1 MDWLVLVNRLILKAK
16 ISSLCIFFVSK
27 NADKLP
33 RLFVAGLGGS
43 SGKTFISLGLC
54 SIFAQNGLKVQP
66 YKKGPDYIDAN
77 WLSNAAGLAAINLDP
92 FLFPAK
98 DILPLFV
105 QHMQGKNLGLIEG
118 NRGLFDGMDIEG
130 SCSSAE
136 IARMLQAPVVLVVDC
151 TKVTRTVAAMVL
163 GCRQFEPDLNLAGVI
178 LNRTA
183 GERHRQILRNCIERY
198 TDVPVLGTL
207 PKKSKNPIPERYMGL
222 VSNREQVDNEKIF
235 LSLAEML
242 KDNVD
247 IDAVQQIAFSAPPL
261 SIDWS
266 QYSVKKSDEV
276 SNFSQDKKTEK
287 NEAANKNFI
296 QQNFSAKVRIGVA
309 SDKAFCFYYQDNLL
323 ALETAGAELVSV
335 SLLDTKPW
343 QEIDGL
349 YLGGGFPEILAA
361 QLEENVQIRQGVKEL
376 AEKGLPIY
384 AECGGLIYLG
394 ENIVSQGKTY
404 IMSGVLPLCTTLH
417 ARPQGHGYVQ
427 VRVSSLNPYFSVG
440 QEINGHEF
448 HYSSCEIVGVKDLSQ
463 TATQFTYGFEM
474 LRGTGIS
481 NKFDGLVYKN
491 VFAAYTHLHVLG
503 IPCWADNFVR
513 AARIFHQNPV
523 SCSDIR
529 LEN

>member
-1 MDWLVLVNRLILKAK
+1 M
-16 ISSLCIFFVSK
+16 SK
-27 NADKLP
+27 DTDKLP
-33 RLFVAGLGGS
+33 RLFVVGLGGG
-43 SGKTFISLGLC
+43 SGKTFVSLGLC
-54 SIFAQNGLKVQP
+54 TVFVQNGLKVQP

-98 DILPLFV
+98 DIPPLFV
-105 QHMQGKNLGLIEG
+105 QHMRGKDLGLIEG

-136 IARMLQAPVVLVVDC
+136 IARMLQSPVILVIDC

-207 PKKSKNPIPERYMGL
+207 PQKRKNPIPERHMGL
-222 VSNREQVDNEKIF
+222 VSNREQTDNEEIF
-235 LSLAEML
+235 LSLAEVL
-242 KDNVD
+242 KDSVD
-247 IDAVQQIAFSAPPL
+247 IGAVQQIAFSAPPL
-261 SIDWS
+261 SVDLS
-266 QYSVKKSDEV
+266 QYIAKKIDEARN
-276 SNFSQDKKTEK
+276 SFQEKKVEK
-287 NEAANKNFI
+287 NEVASKNFI
-296 QQNFSAKVRIGVA
+296 QQNFSAKIRIGVA

-323 ALETAGAELVSV
+323 ALEAAGAELISV

-349 YLGGGFPEILAA
+349 YLGGGFPEILAEK
-361 QLEENVQIRQGVKEL
+361 LEENVQIRQGVKEL
-376 AEKGLPIY
+376 AERGLPIY
-384 AECGGLIYLG
+384 AECGGLMYLG
-394 ENIVSQGKTY
+394 ESITSQGKTY
-404 IMSGVLPLCTTLH
+404 AMSGVLPLCTTLH

-427 VRVSSLNPYFSVG
+427 VRVCGSNPYFPIG

-448 HYSSCEIVGVKDLSQ
+448 HYSSCEIIEAKKLSQ
-463 TATQFTYGFEM
+463 TGIQFTYGFEM
-474 LRGTGIS
+474 LRGTGIGD
-481 NKFDGLVYKN
+481 KFDGLVYKN

-503 IPCWADNFVR
+503 IPCWAGNFVR
-513 AARIFHQNPV
+513 AARIFHRNSA

>member
-1 MDWLVLVNRLILKAK
+1 M
-16 ISSLCIFFVSK
+16 SK
-27 NADKLP
+27 NTDKLP
-33 RLFVAGLGGS
+33 RLLVAGLGGG
-43 SGKTFISLGLC
+43 SGKTFVSLGLC
-54 SIFAQNGLKVQP
+54 TIFAQSNLKVQP

-77 WLSNAAGLAAINLDP
+77 WLSNAAGFAAINLDP
-92 FLFPAK
+92 FLFSSKEIP
-98 DILPLFV
+98 PLFV
-105 QHMQGKNLGLIEG
+105 RHMHGKDLGLIEG

-136 IARMLQAPVVLVVDC
+136 IARMLQTPVILVVDC

-207 PKKSKNPIPERYMGL
+207 PKKRKNPIPERHMGL
-222 VSNREQVDNEKIF
+222 VSNREQVGNDEIF

-242 KDNVD
+242 KDSVD
-247 IDAVQQIAFSAPPL
+247 IDAVRQIAFAAPSLPVDLSQSAA
-261 SIDWS
+261 
-266 QYSVKKSDEV
+266 KKSNEI
-276 SNFSQDKKTEK
+276 QTPAQEKKSEK
-287 NEAANKNFI
+287 NEATGKIFVSPNSVL
-296 QQNFSAKVRIGVA
+296 QNCSAKIRIGVA
-309 SDKAFCFYYQDNLL
+309 SDKAFCFYYQDNLF
-323 ALETAGAELVSV
+323 ALEACGAELVSV

-349 YLGGGFPEILAA
+349 YLGGGFPETLAA
-361 QLEENVQIRQGVKEL
+361 ELEENVQIRQGVKEL

-384 AECGGLIYLG
+384 AECGGLMYLG
-394 ENIVSQGKTY
+394 ESIASRGKMY
-404 IMSGVLPLCTTLH
+404 VMSGVLPIHTTLH
-417 ARPQGHGYVQ
+417 AKPQGHGYVQ
-427 VRVSSLNPYFSVG
+427 VQVRSPNPYFPLG

-448 HYSSCEIVGVKDLSQ
+448 HYSSCEVVEGKE
-463 TATQFTYGFEM
+463 ANFCFEM
-474 LRGTGIS
+474 LRGTGIGD
-481 NKFDGLVYKN
+481 KLDGLVYKN

-513 AARIFHQNPV
+513 ATRIFHQNPA
-523 SCSDIR
+523 SCPNIR